1 MFWSLGFGVIE
12 VTAESRSDGGAILR
26 AFSLT
31 NSHILDSVLPAE
43 VQALEAD
50 AQLADQE
57 RAGSYLSP
65 A

>member
-1 MFWSLGFGVIE
+1 M
-12 VTAESRSDGGAILR
+12 TAESQSDAGAIHR
-26 AFSLT
+26 TFSLT
-31 NSHILDSVLPAE
+31 NSHILDSVLPPG

-57 RAGSYLSP
+57 RPGSYLPP